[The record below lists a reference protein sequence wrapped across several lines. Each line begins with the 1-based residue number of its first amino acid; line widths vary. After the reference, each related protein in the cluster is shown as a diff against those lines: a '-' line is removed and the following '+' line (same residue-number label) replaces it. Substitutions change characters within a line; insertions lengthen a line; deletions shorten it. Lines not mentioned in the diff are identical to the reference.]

1 MAAPTGDGTDAT
13 ADEVARCLNSLTLL
27 NMRNIASEDVLNEL
41 MNDYFVTRPI
51 GDDSDSSGS
60 DVESE
65 PGSEPEVSRTV
76 NVYTVTVTLTADSYC
91 HFWYCTLL
99 IIQVTTLTHTYAH
112 MHTITN

>member
-1 MAAPTGDGTDAT
+1 MAAPTGDAT

-76 NVYTVTVTLTADSYC
+76 NVYTQSL
-91 HFWYCTLL
+91 
-99 IIQVTTLTHTYAH
+99 
-112 MHTITN
+112 

>member
-1 MAAPTGDGTDAT
+1 MAAPTGDTR

-65 PGSEPEVSRTV
+65 PGSEPEAEVSRTV
-76 NVYTVTVTLTADSYC
+76 NVYTQS
-91 HFWYCTLL
+91 
-99 IIQVTTLTHTYAH
+99 Q
-112 MHTITN
+112 

>member
-1 MAAPTGDGTDAT
+1 MAAPTGDAT
-13 ADEVARCLNSLTLL
+13 SDEVARCLNSLTLL

-76 NVYTVTVTLTADSYC
+76 NVYTVTLTADSYC